1 MTDTT
6 RSALA
11 IQVDIHRRMSGVER
25 LRLAC
30 EMSDAARE
38 LALTRLRAEHPD
50 WSGRQLARELAR
62 GAFAPHSLPPA
73 LR

>member
-6 RSALA
+6 PSALA
-11 IQVDIHRRMSGVER
+11 VQVDIHRRMSGIER

-38 LALTRLRAEHPD
+38 LALTRLRSAHPD
-50 WSGRQLARELAR
+50 WSSRQLARELTR
-62 GAFAPHSLPPA
+62 SAFDHHILPPA